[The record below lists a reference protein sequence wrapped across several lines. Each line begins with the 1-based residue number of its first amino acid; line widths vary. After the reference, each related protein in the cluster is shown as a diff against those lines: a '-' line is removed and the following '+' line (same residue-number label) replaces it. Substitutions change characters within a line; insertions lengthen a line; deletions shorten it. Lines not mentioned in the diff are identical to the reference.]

1 MPEVGDRVRVESKK
15 LGQTVREGVVTEVL
29 GHLLRVQWST
39 GEESTFTPGP
49 GSLTVVGKTRVRATQ
64 KAPSKKTP
72 SKKTPSKKA
81 AAASSKKGGQ
91 VGNKKAT
98 TKAVAKKKAAPR
110 KAR

>member
-1 MPEVGDRVRVESKK
+1 MLEVGDRVRVESRK
-15 LGQTVREGVVTEVL
+15 LGQVVREGVVTEVL

-49 GSLTVVGKTRVRATQ
+49 GSLTVVGRTRVRATK
-64 KAPSKKTP
+64 KAP

>member
-29 GHLLRVQWST
+29 GHLMRVQWST

-49 GSLTVVGKTRVRATQ
+49 GSLTVVGKTRVRATK

>member
-29 GHLLRVQWST
+29 GHLMRVQWST

-49 GSLTVVGKTRVRATQ
+49 GSLTVVGRTRVRATK
-64 KAPSKKTP
+64 KAP

-81 AAASSKKGGQ
+81 AAASSEKGGKA
-91 VGNKKAT
+91 GNKKAT

>member
-49 GSLTVVGKTRVRATQ
+49 GSLTVVGRTRVRATK
-64 KAPSKKTP
+64 KA
-72 SKKTPSKKA
+72 PSKKA
-81 AAASSKKGGQ
+81 AAASSEKGGKA
-91 VGNKKAT
+91 GNKKAT